1 MFNSTAIAQLGQP
14 HTASRFFVFLDFD
27 GDPVRVTTW
36 HKSLTLSGT
45 GDADLDGFTFDAFDP
60 TVITVS
66 EVQHSVDGAESV
78 TASMSG
84 LPVANADLLD
94 ILGDESKWR
103 LRRAKLWL
111 GVADATLTAQGNI
124 VPYYLGRMVSYN
136 FPQVG
141 ADSQTVEIVIESY
154 RTILSGATG
163 RTYMSQSIYDSGD
176 RSAEVATSTGR
187 IPASAQAV
195 ANGAAQGGVREFNA
209 NVRLL

>member
-1 MFNSTAIAQLGQP
+1 MFNSTAIAQLGQS

-36 HKSLTLSGT
+36 HKTLTLSGT

-60 TVITVS
+60 SVISIS

-94 ILGDESKWR
+94 ILADDSKWR

-111 GVADATLTAQGNI
+111 GVADSTLTAQGNI
-124 VPYYLGRMVSYN
+124 VPFYLGRMVGYN

-141 ADSQTVEIVIESY
+141 AKTQTVEIVIESY

-163 RTYMSQSIYDSGD
+163 RTYMSQSLYDPDD

-187 IPASAQAV
+187 IPTSSGAV
-195 ANGAAQGGVREFNA
+195 ANGIVQGGTSQFSTGT
-209 NVRLL
+209 RLL